1 MKYQESKPRSAGT
14 MFTRRRFIG
23 ALAALAPGASLAAA
37 PARMAENTI
46 DVKALG
52 AFGNGKLPD
61 LRQIR
66 EAIRRAADSPGG
78 ATVYFPPG
86 EYFLGS
92 ADDAVL
98 LMAEGLRDV
107 RLVGERAALT
117 CRSVSGQSTILQLS
131 GCRNVVVEGLT
142 FRDYGLKRDINWL
155 GAAGIR
161 IANMAT
167 SGSQNIDIRNCAFD
181 SVLAGVVCRRS
192 EDNPRLRSRDIKLT
206 NLKVSRSYYGF
217 SFQDNGDNVV
227 GRGLFCDDVKRSYF
241 PFGVT
246 NHDIELETIN
256 NSTGFTDVLIKCY
269 HSDTSRIKARVKCR
283 GKRSGDAIVALDQQ
297 HEKGSGT
304 IRQIDLQLD
313 IDDVDCRLDTV
324 VLIRSFTHSGTYEKQ
339 TQNRWE
345 DIAIDG
351 EVRICDKTK
360 LIEIATVGKTPGNL
374 RIGPKLAKN
383 PRLPRSFPGF
393 NVTGV

>member
-1 MKYQESKPRSAGT
+1 MKSRADTPHFADAK
-14 MFTRRRFIG
+14 FTRRRFMC
-23 ALAALAPGASLAAA
+23 ALVALAPAASLAAA
-37 PARMAENTI
+37 SPNKPRNAI
-46 DVKALG
+46 DVKELG

-66 EAIRRAADSPGG
+66 EAIRRAAEGPGG

-86 EYFLGS
+86 EYFLGA

-98 LMAEGLRDV
+98 LSAEALRDV
-107 RLVGERAALT
+107 RLVGDRATLS
-117 CRSVSGQSTILQLS
+117 CRSVAGTSTMLELS
-131 GCRNVVVEGLT
+131 GCRNVAVEGLT

-155 GAAGIR
+155 GAAAIR
-161 IANMAT
+161 IANA
-167 SGSQNIDIRNCAFD
+167 GAVGCQNIQITNCAFD
-181 SVLAGVVCRRS
+181 SVLSAVVCRRS
-192 EDNPRLRSRDIKLT
+192 DENPRLRSRDITLT
-206 NLKVSRSYYGF
+206 NLRVSRSYYGF

-241 PFGVT
+241 PYGIT

-256 NSTGFTDVLIKCY
+256 NATGYTDVLIKCY
-269 HSDTSRIKARVKCR
+269 HGDTSRIRAKVKCR

-297 HEKGSGT
+297 HEKGRGA

-313 IDDVDCRLDTV
+313 IDDVDCRLETA
-324 VLIRSFTHSGTYEKQ
+324 VLIRSLDQRGTPERQ
-339 TQNRWE
+339 TQSRWD
-345 DIAIDG
+345 DIAIEG
-351 EVRICDKTK
+351 EIRICEKTK
-360 LIEIATVGKTPGNL
+360 LLEIYTVGKVPGSL
-374 RIGPKLAKN
+374 RIGRTLAKN